1 MINQTATHPKKRGVP
16 PGISHT
22 PPSTPVSFIEK
33 EIVLGKILAHKLTLL
48 YAPHQIDLSA
58 WLKTAVIP
66 ELQDL
71 RKENL
76 DVVYYDS
83 WRVSSPLLAIKK
95 KIQKDL
101 LGRKKIA
108 KADLVEVK
116 ADTLKQCLDKCRGY
130 ASEPLIVIFD
140 RFEELFSYYASH
152 SPRDFHAVINQ
163 LADVM
168 TDIKQPVH
176 LVFSI
181 HAEYLAELTVF
192 REKVPFLYG
201 NQHQLSPLSHLRSPA
216 LQMAA

>member
-1 MINQTATHPKKRGVP
+1 MNQTATYQKKRGVP

-22 PPSTPVSFIEK
+22 PPSTSVSFLEK

-48 YAPHQIDLSA
+48 HAPPKIDLSA

-83 WRVSSPLLAIKK
+83 WRVKSPLPAIKK
-95 KIQKDL
+95 KIQMDL

-108 KADLVEVK
+108 ATDLVEIQG
-116 ADTLKQCLDKCRGY
+116 DTLKQCLDRCRGY

-140 RFEELFSYYASH
+140 RFEELFSYYVH
-152 SPRDFHAVINQ
+152 HYPRDFHTVVNQ
-163 LADVM
+163 LAQVM

-176 LVFSI
+176 FVFSM

-192 REKVPFLYG
+192 REKVPFLYS
-201 NQHQLSPLSHLRSPA
+201 NQHQLNQLSHLHSLS